1 VTVVVTRNS
10 GDAFTQVFVEGRDL
24 GSSRPLSAPPYQLSL
39 TIPPKIAA
47 GSHDIRAY
55 GIRPGQNA
63 GESKPLDL
71 DVEPGV
77 PITKI
82 RLDSRA
88 ITFKHAGDKIP
99 VRVWGTFSDGLTMD
113 ITESSGTKYTT
124 GNPTIATVDA
134 RGVVTAVGHGSMSA
148 TPIVVKYGD
157 QTAVIQVSTTD
168 LPPDAKP

>member
-1 VTVVVTRNS
+1 
-10 GDAFTQVFVEGRDL
+10 
-24 GSSRPLSAPPYQLSL
+24 
-39 TIPPKIAA
+39 
-47 GSHDIRAY
+47 
-55 GIRPGQNA
+55 
-63 GESKPLDL
+63 
-71 DVEPGV
+71 
-77 PITKI
+77 
-82 RLDSRA
+82 
-88 ITFKHAGDKIP
+88 
-99 VRVWGTFSDGLTMD
+99 MD